1 MALVL
6 RLAVVVAVALVL
18 TPVGGSG
25 GSRGNGLFGS
35 VRKGPVMPVCQQ
47 GVPCDAPAQVTLV
60 FSRST
65 AFGGTTQADP
75 VSVRSNKNG
84 RYRIALAPG
93 YYATGTE
100 IPLASFEPGYY
111 TFGVNVRD
119 LNAPRDS
126 AANKGI
132 DRKQDFIVLKPD
144 GSMPEHK
151 APTAPAAKPKPPK
164 K

>member
-1 MALVL
+1 MAPVL

-47 GVPCDAPAQVTLV
+47 GVPCDAPAQLTLV

-65 AFGGTTQADP
+65 SLPNSTATGRVTVKSD
-75 VSVRSNKNG
+75 RNG

-93 YYATGTE
+93 YYDVAATKKVGTTK
-100 IPLASFEPGYY
+100 L
-111 TFGVNVRD
+111 
-119 LNAPRDS
+119 
-126 AANKGI
+126 
-132 DRKQDFIVLKPD
+132 
-144 GSMPEHK
+144 
-151 APTAPAAKPKPPK
+151 PKPHAVHVRK
-164 K
+164 GHWDRIDFAFDTGIR